1 MKPGSIALL
10 EPHPGEQ
17 YTGAVEIV
25 GPPVDG
31 WVLVRTHNQDPRLA
45 MMVEAHRLTPIQE
58 DAA

>member
-31 WVLVRTHNQDPRLA
+31 WVLVRTAGQDSRLA

-58 DAA
+58 AAA